1 MYLNSFK
8 KMYITRFN
16 AASGLIPK
24 LTKFKGVDKRQMSS
38 KRQQQ
43 QQQDCVSPNT
53 VVTFHALATTRRMR
67 KDGATAVGAQRQ
79 KCSHRR

>member
-8 KMYITRFN
+8 KIIYITRFN

-38 KRQQQ
+38 KRQQ

-79 KCSHRR
+79 KCSH